1 MERDTET
8 SRFYDHARQ
17 HDFGLGRFLSPDT
30 VGGHPANP
38 QSWNRY
44 AYTLGNP
51 MKHVDP
57 DGKLTIV
64 VHGTMFTSKHNPDF
78 TPGGKFFNYVTQTVG
93 DRSFASFGWSGSD
106 NHESRRSAAWSLA
119 QFIKHYK
126 FAPGEQLNI
135 VAHSHGGN
143 VAIWA
148 INQGLGRKVDNLI
161 TLGTPSIDAY
171 RLNDRSLVGNWVH
184 LYNKYDNVQNHG
196 GGADDS
202 PMQTGPA
209 ARTEPGADNVSW
221 DVDLGPFASH
231 EGLHSP
237 AAWDVAREY
246 ADFKHPLDGF
256 EVYWVEQ

>member
-1 MERDTET
+1 
-8 SRFYDHARQ
+8 
-17 HDFGLGRFLSPDT
+17 
-30 VGGHPANP
+30 
-38 QSWNRY
+38 
-44 AYTLGNP
+44 
-51 MKHVDP
+51 
-57 DGKLTIV
+57 
-64 VHGTMFTSKHNPDF
+64 
-78 TPGGKFFNYVTQTVG
+78 
-93 DRSFASFGWSGSD
+93 
-106 NHESRRSAAWSLA
+106 
-119 QFIKHYK
+119 
-126 FAPGEQLNI
+126 
-135 VAHSHGGN
+135 
-143 VAIWA
+143 
-148 INQGLGRKVDNLI
+148 
-161 TLGTPSIDAY
+161 
-171 RLNDRSLVGNWVH
+171 VH